1 MEENCILYSLPSIER
16 QIGRAIRG
24 VSRMEEADRIKREIL
39 REYDRDPTGWH
50 VFAARDSRG
59 YFDTVVVHGREVWL
73 IKEHAVN
80 PFESVGFGIR
90 SLADDLRLEAPPY
103 TFGFRPVDR
112 ESMEQVLRRASE
124 GQSLLDTLRTILER
138 SPQPLREIRTPLA
151 LGGPVLVGR
160 ESRLDIFPQ
169 QRELDRRLRSELDR
183 LLMKRYPHLFTMY
196 R

>member
-1 MEENCILYSLPSIER
+1 
-16 QIGRAIRG
+16 
-24 VSRMEEADRIKREIL
+24 MEEADRIKRKIL

-90 SLADDLRLEAPPY
+90 SLADDLRLEGPPY

-112 ESMEQVLRRASE
+112 ESMEEVLRRASE

-138 SPQPLREIRTPLA
+138 SPQPLREIRTPLPWEA
-151 LGGPVLVGR
+151 RCSWGVNRGWTYSRSSGSWTAGSGPSWIG
-160 ESRLDIFPQ
+160 F
-169 QRELDRRLRSELDR
+169 
-183 LLMKRYPHLFTMY
+183 
-196 R
+196 